1 MNAAN
6 VMAISPKAGAVNK
19 VQNTR
24 MVSKMDKAS
33 ASASQGSF
41 DEVLGKAGEEVT
53 GKMAKSPTEA
63 QGSIQGNVD
72 AKEAYIKDD
81 MPEGTEAAL
90 NSKLG
95 KEPKSG
101 KTAKDWEKNSQGT
114 KSQNRE
120 NDTAGKQETETL
132 DIAIAAVV
140 NFTADETSAVTVDE
154 QIPQEKDAPAV
165 VERSLQVED
174 TQILQRQST
183 LKADEQIPQTKVA
196 LTTAGQILQT
206 KSTPKVDGPNLQM
219 KDALT
224 VEKKIPQ
231 VEVTLSADEHISQV
245 KEALSSDKQ
254 IPQAEVALTADE
266 SYPQVKNATDVNLQ
280 SLLPQSGAEIQ
291 KNKNFLA
298 MLSGQQVKL
307 SDGKPVENLPEMGI
321 QRQEMTSAAQPAEGW
336 GMGRMTKPA
345 TMLEIQLNNHQLA
358 NRAVLQENSVVL
370 QQDLP
375 LRNLQG
381 SSQQFPLQKEGWS
394 NVPLVNQAALQNEE
408 GKGALLANQTV
419 QENLQL
425 AFSQGQRGIFLTDVQ
440 NNMSEEVERPQEN
453 LNNLQGTIL
462 NNGKERQDVKG
473 MALFE
478 QSEET
483 MPSMPAGRVKDSVI
497 QQVPAQEMISE
508 EPMPSMPAGR
518 VKDSAIQ
525 QAPAQEMISE
535 EPMPS
540 MPAGRVKDSVIQQV
554 PAQEMILEEPM
565 PSMPAGRVKD
575 SAIRQIPV
583 QEMIPE
589 EPMPSMPVGRAKDSA
604 IQQEPVQEI
613 ILEEPMPSMPAE
625 SVKDSVIIQETG
637 KVILP
642 EEMVQT
648 SPVGKKETVSVNNP
662 LSGVSITVEDVVPMT
677 EPAME
682 MQDNLQ
688 QNLYRQNQQAFPE
701 TKVVTTAEGEMVS
714 QLVEEA
720 VGDKSP
726 LQSKSVPA
734 GNPESA
740 AMFQQSLN
748 DSLTGSKMT
757 NETNQTQ
764 NLQEDFNVPRQIV
777 EQARLLRRGEDTQ
790 MVIKLHPDHLGE
802 LTLKVSVSANGAV
815 NASFHS
821 DNAQVRAI
829 IENTLVQLKQELNN
843 QGLKVDNVDVYA
855 GLTDGQ
861 LPQGEGQQAWQQNQG
876 HSSNGSMRNLG
887 NVEDYGEET
896 ENIAAGVQSSAEAV
910 DGVDYRV

>member
-90 NSKLG
+90 NSQLG

-101 KTAKDWEKNSQGT
+101 KTANDWEKNSQGT

-120 NDTAGKQETETL
+120 NDTVGKQETETL

-183 LKADEQIPQTKVA
+183 FKADEQIPQAKVA

-206 KSTPKVDGPNLQM
+206 KSTPKADGPNLQM

-231 VEVTLSADEHISQV
+231 VEVTLSADKHISQV

-375 LRNLQG
+375 LRILQG

-473 MALFE
+473 MVLFE

-497 QQVPAQEMISE
+497 QQVAAQEMISE
-508 EPMPSMPAGR
+508 EPMLSM
-518 VKDSAIQ
+518 S
-525 QAPAQEMISE
+525 
-535 EPMPS
+535 
-540 MPAGRVKDSVIQQV
+540 
-554 PAQEMILEEPM
+554 
-565 PSMPAGRVKD
+565 
-575 SAIRQIPV
+575 
-583 QEMIPE
+583 
-589 EPMPSMPVGRAKDSA
+589 VGRAKDSA
-604 IQQEPVQEI
+604 IQQAPVQEV

-682 MQDNLQ
+682 MHDNLQ

-726 LQSKSVPA
+726 LQSKSAPA

-740 AMFQQSLN
+740 VMFQQSLN

-861 LPQGEGQQAWQQNQG
+861 LPQGEGQQAWQQNRG
-876 HSSNGSMRNLG
+876 HSSNGSMQNLG

-896 ENIAAGVQSSAEAV
+896 ENIAAGVQSSTEAV

>member
-90 NSKLG
+90 NSQLG

-140 NFTADETSAVTVDE
+140 NFTADETSALTVDE

-165 VERSLQVED
+165 VERSLHVED

-483 MPSMPAGRVKDSVI
+483 MPSI
-497 QQVPAQEMISE
+497 
-508 EPMPSMPAGR
+508 
-518 VKDSAIQ
+518 
-525 QAPAQEMISE
+525 
-535 EPMPS
+535 
-540 MPAGRVKDSVIQQV
+540 
-554 PAQEMILEEPM
+554 
-565 PSMPAGRVKD
+565 PAGRVKD

-688 QNLYRQNQQAFPE
+688 QNLYRQNQQAIPE

>member
-497 QQVPAQEMISE
+497 QQVPAQEMI
-508 EPMPSMPAGR
+508 
-518 VKDSAIQ
+518 
-525 QAPAQEMISE
+525 
-535 EPMPS
+535 
-540 MPAGRVKDSVIQQV
+540 
-554 PAQEMILEEPM
+554 LEEPM

-688 QNLYRQNQQAFPE
+688 QNLYRQNQQAIPE

>member
-41 DEVLGKAGEEVT
+41 DEVLGKAGEEVI

-90 NSKLG
+90 NSQLG

-101 KTAKDWEKNSQGT
+101 KTANDWEKNSQGT

-120 NDTAGKQETETL
+120 NDTVGKQETETL

-183 LKADEQIPQTKVA
+183 FKADEQIPQAKVA

-206 KSTPKVDGPNLQM
+206 KSTPKVDGPNLQV

-231 VEVTLSADEHISQV
+231 VEVTLSADKYISQV

-254 IPQAEVALTADE
+254 IPQVEVALTADE

-462 NNGKERQDVKG
+462 NNGRERQDVKG

-483 MPSMPAGRVKDSVI
+483 MPSMPAGR
-497 QQVPAQEMISE
+497 
-508 EPMPSMPAGR
+508 G
-518 VKDSAIQ
+518 KDSAIQ
-525 QAPAQEMISE
+525 QAP
-535 EPMPS
+535 
-540 MPAGRVKDSVIQQV
+540 
-554 PAQEMILEEPM
+554 
-565 PSMPAGRVKD
+565 
-575 SAIRQIPV
+575 V
-583 QEMIPE
+583 QE
-589 EPMPSMPVGRAKDSA
+589 
-604 IQQEPVQEI
+604 
-613 ILEEPMPSMPAE
+613 
-625 SVKDSVIIQETG
+625 
-637 KVILP
+637 VIL
-642 EEMVQT
+642 
-648 SPVGKKETVSVNNP
+648 
-662 LSGVSITVEDVVPMT
+662 
-677 EPAME
+677 
-682 MQDNLQ
+682 
-688 QNLYRQNQQAFPE
+688 
-701 TKVVTTAEGEMVS
+701 
-714 QLVEEA
+714 
-720 VGDKSP
+720 
-726 LQSKSVPA
+726 
-734 GNPESA
+734 
-740 AMFQQSLN
+740 
-748 DSLTGSKMT
+748 
-757 NETNQTQ
+757 
-764 NLQEDFNVPRQIV
+764 
-777 EQARLLRRGEDTQ
+777 
-790 MVIKLHPDHLGE
+790 
-802 LTLKVSVSANGAV
+802 
-815 NASFHS
+815 
-821 DNAQVRAI
+821 
-829 IENTLVQLKQELNN
+829 
-843 QGLKVDNVDVYA
+843 
-855 GLTDGQ
+855 
-861 LPQGEGQQAWQQNQG
+861 
-876 HSSNGSMRNLG
+876 
-887 NVEDYGEET
+887 
-896 ENIAAGVQSSAEAV
+896 
-910 DGVDYRV
+910 

>member
-140 NFTADETSAVTVDE
+140 NFTADETSALTVDE

-165 VERSLQVED
+165 VERSLHVED

-183 LKADEQIPQTKVA
+183 LKADEQIPQAKVA

-206 KSTPKVDGPNLQM
+206 KSTPKADGPNLQM

-231 VEVTLSADEHISQV
+231 VEVTMSADEHISQV

-483 MPSMPAGRVKDSVI
+483 MPSMPAGRVKESVI

-508 EPMPSMPAGR
+508 EPMPSML
-518 VKDSAIQ
+518 V
-525 QAPAQEMISE
+525 
-535 EPMPS
+535 
-540 MPAGRVKDSVIQQV
+540 
-554 PAQEMILEEPM
+554 
-565 PSMPAGRVKD
+565 GRVKD

-589 EPMPSMPVGRAKDSA
+589 EPMPSMPVGRVKDSA
-604 IQQEPVQEI
+604 IQQIPVQEM

-726 LQSKSVPA
+726 FQSKSVPA

-855 GLTDGQ
+855 GFTDGQ

>member
-90 NSKLG
+90 NSQLG

-101 KTAKDWEKNSQGT
+101 KTANDWEKNSQGT

-120 NDTAGKQETETL
+120 NDTVGKQETETL

-183 LKADEQIPQTKVA
+183 FKADEQIPQAKVA

-206 KSTPKVDGPNLQM
+206 KSTPKVDSPNLQV

-231 VEVTLSADEHISQV
+231 VEVILSADKHISQV
-245 KEALSSDKQ
+245 KEALSLDKQ

-381 SSQQFPLQKEGWS
+381 SSQQFPLQKEGWF

-483 MPSMPAGRVKDSVI
+483 MPSMPAGR
-497 QQVPAQEMISE
+497 A
-508 EPMPSMPAGR
+508 
-518 VKDSAIQ
+518 KDSAIQ
-525 QAPAQEMISE
+525 QAPVQEVILE

-554 PAQEMILEEPM
+554 AAQEMISEEPM
-565 PSMPAGRVKD
+565 
-575 SAIRQIPV
+575 
-583 QEMIPE
+583 
-589 EPMPSMPVGRAKDSA
+589 
-604 IQQEPVQEI
+604 
-613 ILEEPMPSMPAE
+613 LSMPAE

-682 MQDNLQ
+682 MHDNLQ

-726 LQSKSVPA
+726 LQSKSAPA

-740 AMFQQSLN
+740 VMFQQSLN

-861 LPQGEGQQAWQQNQG
+861 LPQGEGQQAWQQNRG
-876 HSSNGSMRNLG
+876 HSSNGSMQNLG

-896 ENIAAGVQSSAEAV
+896 ENIAAGVQSSTEAV

>member
-90 NSKLG
+90 NSQLG

-101 KTAKDWEKNSQGT
+101 KTANDWEKNSQGT

-120 NDTAGKQETETL
+120 NDTVGKQETETL

-183 LKADEQIPQTKVA
+183 FKADEQIPQAKVA

-206 KSTPKVDGPNLQM
+206 KSTPKADGPNLQM

-231 VEVTLSADEHISQV
+231 VEVTLSADKHISQV

-375 LRNLQG
+375 LRILQG

-473 MALFE
+473 MVLFE

-497 QQVPAQEMISE
+497 QQVAAQEMISE
-508 EPMPSMPAGR
+508 EPMLSM
-518 VKDSAIQ
+518 S
-525 QAPAQEMISE
+525 
-535 EPMPS
+535 
-540 MPAGRVKDSVIQQV
+540 AGRVKDSVIQQV
-554 PAQEMILEEPM
+554 AAQEMISEEPM
-565 PSMPAGRVKD
+565 LSM
-575 SAIRQIPV
+575 S
-583 QEMIPE
+583 
-589 EPMPSMPVGRAKDSA
+589 VGRAKDSA
-604 IQQEPVQEI
+604 IQQAPVQEV

-682 MQDNLQ
+682 MHDNLQ

-726 LQSKSVPA
+726 LQSKSAPA

-740 AMFQQSLN
+740 VMFQQSLN

-861 LPQGEGQQAWQQNQG
+861 LPQGEGQQAWQQNRG
-876 HSSNGSMRNLG
+876 HSSNGSMQNLG

-896 ENIAAGVQSSAEAV
+896 ENIAAGVQSSTEAV

>member
-33 ASASQGSF
+33 ASAYQGSF

-90 NSKLG
+90 NSQLG

-120 NDTAGKQETETL
+120 NDTVGKQETETL

-183 LKADEQIPQTKVA
+183 LKADEQIPQAKVA
-196 LTTAGQILQT
+196 LTTVGQILQT
-206 KSTPKVDGPNLQM
+206 KSTPKVDSPNLQV

-231 VEVTLSADEHISQV
+231 VEVTLSADKHISQV

-483 MPSMPAGRVKDSVI
+483 MPSMPAGR
-497 QQVPAQEMISE
+497 A
-508 EPMPSMPAGR
+508 
-518 VKDSAIQ
+518 KDSAIQ
-525 QAPAQEMISE
+525 QAPVQEVIFE

-554 PAQEMILEEPM
+554 PAQEMISEEPM
-565 PSMPAGRVKD
+565 LSM
-575 SAIRQIPV
+575 S
-583 QEMIPE
+583 
-589 EPMPSMPVGRAKDSA
+589 VGRAKDSA
-604 IQQEPVQEI
+604 IQQAPVQEVI
-613 ILEEPMPSMPAE
+613 FEEPMPSMPAE

-682 MQDNLQ
+682 MHDNLQ

-726 LQSKSVPA
+726 LQSKSAPA

-740 AMFQQSLN
+740 VMFQQSLN
-748 DSLTGSKMT
+748 DSLTGAKMT

-876 HSSNGSMRNLG
+876 HSSNGSMQNLG

-896 ENIAAGVQSSAEAV
+896 ANIAAGVQSSTEAV

>member
-6 VMAISPKAGAVNK
+6 VMAISPKAGAGNN
-19 VQNTR
+19 VQSTR
-24 MVSKMDKAS
+24 MVSKVDKAS
-33 ASASQGSF
+33 ASAAQGSF
-41 DEVLGKAGEEVT
+41 DEALGKAGEEVT

-140 NFTADETSAVTVDE
+140 NFTADETSALTVDE

-165 VERSLQVED
+165 VERSLHVED

-183 LKADEQIPQTKVA
+183 LKADEQIPQAKVA

-231 VEVTLSADEHISQV
+231 VEVTMSADEHISQV

-483 MPSMPAGRVKDSVI
+483 MPSMPAGRVKESVI
-497 QQVPAQEMISE
+497 QQVPAQEMIS
-508 EPMPSMPAGR
+508 
-518 VKDSAIQ
+518 
-525 QAPAQEMISE
+525 
-535 EPMPS
+535 
-540 MPAGRVKDSVIQQV
+540 
-554 PAQEMILEEPM
+554 
-565 PSMPAGRVKD
+565 
-575 SAIRQIPV
+575 
-583 QEMIPE
+583 
-589 EPMPSMPVGRAKDSA
+589 
-604 IQQEPVQEI
+604 
-613 ILEEPMPSMPAE
+613 EEPMPSMPAE

-701 TKVVTTAEGEMVS
+701 TEVVTTAEGEMVS

-726 LQSKSVPA
+726 FQSKSVPA

-855 GLTDGQ
+855 GFTDGQ

>member
-90 NSKLG
+90 NSQLG

-120 NDTAGKQETETL
+120 NDTVGKQETETL
-132 DIAIAAVV
+132 DITIAAVV

-183 LKADEQIPQTKVA
+183 FKADEQIPQAKVA

-206 KSTPKVDGPNLQM
+206 KSTPKVDSPNLQV

-231 VEVTLSADEHISQV
+231 VEVTLSADKHISQV
-245 KEALSSDKQ
+245 KEALSLDKQ

-381 SSQQFPLQKEGWS
+381 SSQQFPLQKEGWF

-462 NNGKERQDVKG
+462 NNGRERQDVKG

-483 MPSMPAGRVKDSVI
+483 MPSMPAGRVKDS
-497 QQVPAQEMISE
+497 
-508 EPMPSMPAGR
+508 
-518 VKDSAIQ
+518 AIQ
-525 QAPAQEMISE
+525 QAPVQEVILE

-554 PAQEMILEEPM
+554 PAQEMI
-565 PSMPAGRVKD
+565 S
-575 SAIRQIPV
+575 
-583 QEMIPE
+583 
-589 EPMPSMPVGRAKDSA
+589 
-604 IQQEPVQEI
+604 
-613 ILEEPMPSMPAE
+613 EEPMPSMPAE

-726 LQSKSVPA
+726 LQSKSAPA

-740 AMFQQSLN
+740 VMFQQSLN

>member
-90 NSKLG
+90 NSQLG

-114 KSQNRE
+114 KSQNHE

-483 MPSMPAGRVKDSVI
+483 MPSMPAGRVK
-497 QQVPAQEMISE
+497 E
-508 EPMPSMPAGR
+508 
-518 VKDSAIQ
+518 
-525 QAPAQEMISE
+525 
-535 EPMPS
+535 
-540 MPAGRVKDSVIQQV
+540 SVIQQV

-565 PSMPAGRVKD
+565 PSMPAGRGRD

-589 EPMPSMPVGRAKDSA
+589 EPMPSMPVGRVKDSA

>member
-90 NSKLG
+90 NSQLG

-525 QAPAQEMISE
+525 Q
-535 EPMPS
+535 
-540 MPAGRVKDSVIQQV
+540 
-554 PAQEMILEEPM
+554 
-565 PSMPAGRVKD
+565 
-575 SAIRQIPV
+575 
-583 QEMIPE
+583 
-589 EPMPSMPVGRAKDSA
+589 
-604 IQQEPVQEI
+604 EPVQEI

-896 ENIAAGVQSSAEAV
+896 ENIAAGVQPSEEAV

>member
-6 VMAISPKAGAVNK
+6 VMAISPKAGAGNN
-19 VQNTR
+19 VQSTR
-24 MVSKMDKAS
+24 MVSKVDKAS
-33 ASASQGSF
+33 TSAAQGSF
-41 DEVLGKAGEEVT
+41 DEALGKAGEEVT

-90 NSKLG
+90 NSQLG

-120 NDTAGKQETETL
+120 NDTVGKQETETL

-174 TQILQRQST
+174 TRILQRQST
-183 LKADEQIPQTKVA
+183 LKADEQIQQAKVA

-206 KSTPKVDGPNLQM
+206 KSTPKADGPNLQM

-231 VEVTLSADEHISQV
+231 VEVTLSADKYISQV

-440 NNMSEEVERPQEN
+440 NNMSEEVERP
-453 LNNLQGTIL
+453 
-462 NNGKERQDVKG
+462 
-473 MALFE
+473 
-478 QSEET
+478 
-483 MPSMPAGRVKDSVI
+483 
-497 QQVPAQEMISE
+497 
-508 EPMPSMPAGR
+508 
-518 VKDSAIQ
+518 
-525 QAPAQEMISE
+525 
-535 EPMPS
+535 
-540 MPAGRVKDSVIQQV
+540 
-554 PAQEMILEEPM
+554 
-565 PSMPAGRVKD
+565 
-575 SAIRQIPV
+575 
-583 QEMIPE
+583 
-589 EPMPSMPVGRAKDSA
+589 
-604 IQQEPVQEI
+604 
-613 ILEEPMPSMPAE
+613 
-625 SVKDSVIIQETG
+625 
-637 KVILP
+637 
-642 EEMVQT
+642 
-648 SPVGKKETVSVNNP
+648 
-662 LSGVSITVEDVVPMT
+662 
-677 EPAME
+677 
-682 MQDNLQ
+682 
-688 QNLYRQNQQAFPE
+688 
-701 TKVVTTAEGEMVS
+701 
-714 QLVEEA
+714 
-720 VGDKSP
+720 
-726 LQSKSVPA
+726 
-734 GNPESA
+734 
-740 AMFQQSLN
+740 
-748 DSLTGSKMT
+748 
-757 NETNQTQ
+757 
-764 NLQEDFNVPRQIV
+764 
-777 EQARLLRRGEDTQ
+777 
-790 MVIKLHPDHLGE
+790 
-802 LTLKVSVSANGAV
+802 
-815 NASFHS
+815 
-821 DNAQVRAI
+821 
-829 IENTLVQLKQELNN
+829 
-843 QGLKVDNVDVYA
+843 
-855 GLTDGQ
+855 
-861 LPQGEGQQAWQQNQG
+861 
-876 HSSNGSMRNLG
+876 
-887 NVEDYGEET
+887 
-896 ENIAAGVQSSAEAV
+896 
-910 DGVDYRV
+910 

>member
-90 NSKLG
+90 NSQLG

-120 NDTAGKQETETL
+120 NDTVGKQETETL

-183 LKADEQIPQTKVA
+183 LKADEQIPQAKVA

-206 KSTPKVDGPNLQM
+206 KSTPKVDGPNLQV

-231 VEVTLSADEHISQV
+231 VEVTLSADKYISQV

-408 GKGALLANQTV
+408 GKGVLLANQTV

-508 EPMPSMPAGR
+508 EPMLSM
-518 VKDSAIQ
+518 S
-525 QAPAQEMISE
+525 
-535 EPMPS
+535 
-540 MPAGRVKDSVIQQV
+540 
-554 PAQEMILEEPM
+554 
-565 PSMPAGRVKD
+565 
-575 SAIRQIPV
+575 
-583 QEMIPE
+583 
-589 EPMPSMPVGRAKDSA
+589 VGRAKDSA
-604 IQQEPVQEI
+604 IQQAPVQEV

-726 LQSKSVPA
+726 LQSKSAPA

-740 AMFQQSLN
+740 VMFQQSLN

-876 HSSNGSMRNLG
+876 HSSNGSIQNLG

-896 ENIAAGVQSSAEAV
+896 ENIAAGVQSSTEAV

>member
-140 NFTADETSAVTVDE
+140 NFTADETSALTVDE

-165 VERSLQVED
+165 VERSLHVED

-183 LKADEQIPQTKVA
+183 LKADEQIPQAKVA

-206 KSTPKVDGPNLQM
+206 KSTPKADGPNLQM

-231 VEVTLSADEHISQV
+231 VEVTMSADEHISQV

-483 MPSMPAGRVKDSVI
+483 MPSMPAGRVKESVI

-508 EPMPSMPAGR
+508 EPMPSML
-518 VKDSAIQ
+518 V
-525 QAPAQEMISE
+525 
-535 EPMPS
+535 
-540 MPAGRVKDSVIQQV
+540 
-554 PAQEMILEEPM
+554 
-565 PSMPAGRVKD
+565 GRVKD

-589 EPMPSMPVGRAKDSA
+589 EPMPSMPVGRVKDSA

-613 ILEEPMPSMPAE
+613 ILGKPMLTMSVGRGRDSAIRQIPVQEMILEEPMPSMPAE

-726 LQSKSVPA
+726 FQSKSVPA

-855 GLTDGQ
+855 GFTDGQ

>member
-497 QQVPAQEMISE
+497 QQVPAQEMI
-508 EPMPSMPAGR
+508 
-518 VKDSAIQ
+518 
-525 QAPAQEMISE
+525 
-535 EPMPS
+535 
-540 MPAGRVKDSVIQQV
+540 
-554 PAQEMILEEPM
+554 LEEPM

>member
-90 NSKLG
+90 NSQLG

-120 NDTAGKQETETL
+120 NDTVGKQETETL

-183 LKADEQIPQTKVA
+183 LKADEQIPQAKVA

-206 KSTPKVDGPNLQM
+206 KSTPKADGPNLQM
-219 KDALT
+219 IDALT

-231 VEVTLSADEHISQV
+231 VEVTLSADKHISQV

-381 SSQQFPLQKEGWS
+381 SSQQFPLQKEGWF

-440 NNMSEEVERPQEN
+440 NNMYEEVERPQEN

-462 NNGKERQDVKG
+462 NNGRERQDVKG

-508 EPMPSMPAGR
+508 EPM
-518 VKDSAIQ
+518 
-525 QAPAQEMISE
+525 
-535 EPMPS
+535 
-540 MPAGRVKDSVIQQV
+540 
-554 PAQEMILEEPM
+554 L
-565 PSMPAGRVKD
+565 
-575 SAIRQIPV
+575 
-583 QEMIPE
+583 
-589 EPMPSMPVGRAKDSA
+589 SMPVGRAKDSA
-604 IQQEPVQEI
+604 IQQAPVQAV
-613 ILEEPMPSMPAE
+613 ILEEPMTSMPAE

-682 MQDNLQ
+682 MHDNLQ

-726 LQSKSVPA
+726 LQSKSAPA

-740 AMFQQSLN
+740 VMFQQSLN

-896 ENIAAGVQSSAEAV
+896 ENIAAGVQSSTEAV

>member
-90 NSKLG
+90 NSQLG

-120 NDTAGKQETETL
+120 NDTVGKQETETL

-183 LKADEQIPQTKVA
+183 FKADEQIPQAKVA

-206 KSTPKVDGPNLQM
+206 KSTPKVDSPNLQV

-231 VEVTLSADEHISQV
+231 VEVTLSADKHISQV
-245 KEALSSDKQ
+245 KEALSLDKQ

-381 SSQQFPLQKEGWS
+381 SSQQFPLQKEGWF

-462 NNGKERQDVKG
+462 NNGRERQDVKG

-497 QQVPAQEMISE
+497 QQVPAQEMIS
-508 EPMPSMPAGR
+508 
-518 VKDSAIQ
+518 
-525 QAPAQEMISE
+525 
-535 EPMPS
+535 
-540 MPAGRVKDSVIQQV
+540 
-554 PAQEMILEEPM
+554 
-565 PSMPAGRVKD
+565 
-575 SAIRQIPV
+575 
-583 QEMIPE
+583 
-589 EPMPSMPVGRAKDSA
+589 
-604 IQQEPVQEI
+604 
-613 ILEEPMPSMPAE
+613 EEPMPSMPAE

-726 LQSKSVPA
+726 LQSKSAPA

-740 AMFQQSLN
+740 VMFQQSLN

>member
-174 TQILQRQST
+174 TPILQRQST
-183 LKADEQIPQTKVA
+183 LKADEQIPQAKVA

-483 MPSMPAGRVKDSVI
+483 MPSMPVGRVKDSAI
-497 QQVPAQEMISE
+497 QQEPVQEIILGKPMLTMSVGRGRDSAIQQAPAQEMISE

-525 QAPAQEMISE
+525 QAPAQEMIS
-535 EPMPS
+535 
-540 MPAGRVKDSVIQQV
+540 
-554 PAQEMILEEPM
+554 
-565 PSMPAGRVKD
+565 
-575 SAIRQIPV
+575 
-583 QEMIPE
+583 
-589 EPMPSMPVGRAKDSA
+589 
-604 IQQEPVQEI
+604 
-613 ILEEPMPSMPAE
+613 EEPMPSMPAE

-726 LQSKSVPA
+726 FQSKSVPA

>member
-90 NSKLG
+90 NSQLG

-120 NDTAGKQETETL
+120 NDTVGKQETETL

-183 LKADEQIPQTKVA
+183 LKADEQIPQAKVA

-206 KSTPKVDGPNLQM
+206 KSTPKADGPNLQM

-231 VEVTLSADEHISQV
+231 VEVTLSADKHISQV
-245 KEALSSDKQ
+245 KEALSLDKQ

-508 EPMPSMPAGR
+508 EPMLSM
-518 VKDSAIQ
+518 S
-525 QAPAQEMISE
+525 
-535 EPMPS
+535 
-540 MPAGRVKDSVIQQV
+540 
-554 PAQEMILEEPM
+554 
-565 PSMPAGRVKD
+565 
-575 SAIRQIPV
+575 
-583 QEMIPE
+583 
-589 EPMPSMPVGRAKDSA
+589 VGRAKDSA
-604 IQQEPVQEI
+604 IQQAPVQAV
-613 ILEEPMPSMPAE
+613 ILEEPMTSMPAE

-682 MQDNLQ
+682 MHDNLQ

-726 LQSKSVPA
+726 LQSKSAPA

-740 AMFQQSLN
+740 VMFQQSLN

-876 HSSNGSMRNLG
+876 HSSNGSMQNLG

-896 ENIAAGVQSSAEAV
+896 ENIAAGVQSSTEAV

>member
-183 LKADEQIPQTKVA
+183 LKADEQIPQAKVA

-462 NNGKERQDVKG
+462 NNGRERQDVKG

-483 MPSMPAGRVKDSVI
+483 MPSMPVGRVKDSAI

-525 QAPAQEMISE
+525 QAPAQEMIS
-535 EPMPS
+535 
-540 MPAGRVKDSVIQQV
+540 
-554 PAQEMILEEPM
+554 
-565 PSMPAGRVKD
+565 
-575 SAIRQIPV
+575 
-583 QEMIPE
+583 
-589 EPMPSMPVGRAKDSA
+589 
-604 IQQEPVQEI
+604 
-613 ILEEPMPSMPAE
+613 EEPMPSMPAE

-726 LQSKSVPA
+726 LQSKSVPD